1 MGDDEMIFDYGDYEP
16 MAKNEAE
23 READDD
29 LLIFAND

>member
-1 MGDDEMIFDYGDYEP
+1 MIFDYGDYEP
-16 MAKNEAE
+16 LPKKETE

>member
-1 MGDDEMIFDYGDYEP
+1 MIFDYGDYEP
-16 MAKNEAE
+16 LAKKEDE

>member
-1 MGDDEMIFDYGDYEP
+1 MIFDYEDYEP
-16 MAKNEAE
+16 TAKKEGE